1 MSWRVERVV
10 DFIEKKNCREI
21 YSRVVELAIAP
32 LLERLKK
39 VLASIDCC
47 KYAALQ
53 HAISFRVER
62 GLRRMDQTYC
72 RLDK

>member
-1 MSWRVERVV
+1 MERVV
-10 DFIEKKNCREI
+10 DFSEKKNCREI

-32 LLERLKK
+32 LLERLKN
-39 VLASIDCC
+39 VLASTDCC

-62 GLRRMDQTYC
+62 GLRRMDQTRC

>member
-10 DFIEKKNCREI
+10 DFSEKKNCREI

-62 GLRRMDQTYC
+62 GLRRMDQTHC